1 MLDLQFDANRESLS
15 LSLSLRAKIR
25 KSKGPP
31 PRVCHVN
38 FGDSV
43 NKGVAAKCNQ
53 IRYETDVRINIPFR
67 RREEM
72 FPPGRGNG

>member
-15 LSLSLRAKIR
+15 LSAREFESQR
-25 KSKGPP
+25 GH
-31 PRVCHVN
+31 RVCHVN

-43 NKGVAAKCNQ
+43 NKGITAKCNQ
-53 IRYETDVRINIPFR
+53 TRYETDVRINIPFR